1 MRPGIPYSSAKSSLK
16 VARSTVIFTFFMIVS
31 IFFHVFVEWLEPNSA
46 RPDRRPEWQTPHGL
60 RITARS
66 LFRIPFRRR
75 HTGRRPRSGSD
86 RPDHPGRNASHDR
99 ALENIFGHNRS
110 CRHDN
115 ALADGNAGENRR
127 VRPDPNVFLQNDRRI
142 VVRQWHRMNSYSMSR
157 RGISSIQP
165 RYRVLRYLI
174 SPNCFATIFRAIP

>member
-1 MRPGIPYSSAKSSLK
+1 
-16 VARSTVIFTFFMIVS
+16 MIVS

-86 RPDHPGRNASHDR
+86 RPNYPGRNASHDR

-142 VVRQWHRMNSYSMSR
+142 VVPQNAVSR
-157 RGISSIQP
+157 PYRGDSAP
-165 RYRVLRYLI
+165 RHAVRIHSVPLSYLI

>member
-1 MRPGIPYSSAKSSLK
+1 MYSSNGSN
-16 VARSTVIFTFFMIVS
+16 RI
-31 IFFHVFVEWLEPNSA
+31 PQ
-46 RPDRRPEWQTPHGL
+46 DRIAAEWQTPHGL

-110 CRHDN
+110 CRHDD

-127 VRPDPNVFLQNDRRI
+127 VRPDPNVFFKTIDAD
-142 VVRQWHRMNSYSMSR
+142 SR
-157 RGISSIQP
+157 SSKRGISAVSRRFRASTCCENSFCAIVVPHISKLFRDDIPRRTVKP
-165 RYRVLRYLI
+165 RYPGERTH
-174 SPNCFATIFRAIP
+174 PFP